1 MRRLAILVLALAA
14 AGCGGGGDKPDPTP
28 TPDLSG
34 RTIPLERYIARADR
48 ICARGGRKV
57 RERLRPLQAQ
67 ISADGT
73 VTPDEAMIL
82 NDTGGKLARFV
93 LDDIAALPP
102 PDRHREAAEAYTRA
116 LRDTLD
122 TLAEAVGRYNPG
134 DRDAAQDALRRNRA
148 LAGDIVDAA
157 KAVGFKRCGTELSRP
172 RPGRG
177 RA

>member
-1 MRRLAILVLALAA
+1 MRVAVALLVMTLAA
-14 AGCGGGGDKPDPTP
+14 TGCFGSGDAPEPTP
-28 TPDLSG
+28 TQALTG
-34 RTIPLERYIARADR
+34 KTIPLERYIIRADR
-48 ICARGGRKV
+48 ICVRGGRKV

-67 ISADGT
+67 VSADGD

-93 LDDIAALPP
+93 VDDIAALPP

-122 TLAEAVGRYNPG
+122 TLAEAVDRYNVG

-148 LAGDIVDAA
+148 LAGDVVSAA
-157 KAVGFKRCGTELSRP
+157 KSVGFKQCGTEFSR
-172 RPGRG
+172 
-177 RA
+177 

>member
-14 AGCGGGGDKPDPTP
+14 TGCGGGDGPDPTP
-28 TPDLSG
+28 TPTLTG

-67 ISADGT
+67 ISADGA
-73 VTPDEAMIL
+73 VTPDEAMVL

-93 LDDIAALPP
+93 LDDLAALPP
-102 PDRHREAAEAYTRA
+102 PDRRREAAEAYTRA

-122 TLAEAVGRYNPG
+122 TLAEAVDDYNAG

-148 LAGDIVDAA
+148 LAGEIVDAA
-157 KAVGFKRCGTELSRP
+157 EAIGFKQCGTELSRP
-172 RPGRG
+172 RPA
-177 RA
+177 RARA